1 MPGRTGVRPL
11 TEDGSGAA
19 IARGGRA
26 LRRGAK
32 GGSPGG
38 RIAEGVWTGLDEL
51 KPMSADYGRQAL
63 RLPLS
68 AGIARF
74 VCRLWQTWGSERQ
87 WRTKSHPMQPTSGG
101 RCVA

>member
-1 MPGRTGVRPL
+1 MF
-11 TEDGSGAA
+11 
-19 IARGGRA
+19 
-26 LRRGAK
+26 
-32 GGSPGG
+32 
-38 RIAEGVWTGLDEL
+38 AE
-51 KPMSADYGRQAL
+51 SADYGRQVL

-101 RCVA
+101 QCVA